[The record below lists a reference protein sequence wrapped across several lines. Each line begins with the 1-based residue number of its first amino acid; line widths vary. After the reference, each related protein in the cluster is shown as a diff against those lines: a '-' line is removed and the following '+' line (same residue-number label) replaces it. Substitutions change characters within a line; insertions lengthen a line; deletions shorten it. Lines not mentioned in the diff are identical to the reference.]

1 MKTKINILILILLFS
16 IFIYVFYYA
25 LSSNTKNN
33 PQVMVNKKLPNI
45 ELTSLFDQEK
55 KISLPAKS
63 KDLFYIINIWAS
75 WCVPCRDEHS
85 FLMRLKDEQ
94 KIQIYGI
101 NYKDSNSNAILF
113 LKNLGNPFYFVGL
126 DGDGKNSIELGAYG
140 VPETY
145 IVNSSGIII
154 FKHVGPINENIYIK
168 IIEIIK

>member
-101 NYKDSNSNAILF
+101 NYKDSSSNAILF

-126 DGDGKNSIELGAYG
+126 DVDGKNSIELGAYG

-154 FKHVGPINENIYIK
+154 FKHVGPINENIYLK

>member
-1 MKTKINILILILLFS
+1 MKTKINIFILILLFS

-154 FKHVGPINENIYIK
+154 FKHVGPINESIYLK

>member
-33 PQVMVNKKLPNI
+33 PQVMVSKKLPNI

-126 DGDGKNSIELGAYG
+126 DGDGQNSIELGAYG

-154 FKHVGPINENIYIK
+154 FKHVGPINESIYLK

>member
-1 MKTKINILILILLFS
+1 
-16 IFIYVFYYA
+16 
-25 LSSNTKNN
+25 
-33 PQVMVNKKLPNI
+33 MVNKKLPNI

-101 NYKDSNSNAILF
+101 NYKDSSSNAILF

-126 DGDGKNSIELGAYG
+126 DVDGKNSIELGAYG

-154 FKHVGPINENIYIK
+154 FKHVGPINENIYQK